1 MTSIAHLIVVV
12 CWVVTS
18 RVPTVRSCCCLYGT
32 LAGTKLQSL
41 ESRHHLLVAGSMSIL
56 NVSRERKKE
65 LIGNRR

>member
-18 RVPTVRSCCCLYGT
+18 RAPTVRSYCGLYGT
-32 LAGTKLQSL
+32 RSGIKFQSL
-41 ESRHHLLVAGSMSIL
+41 ESRHHLVVAGSMLIL

-65 LIGNRR
+65 LICNGR